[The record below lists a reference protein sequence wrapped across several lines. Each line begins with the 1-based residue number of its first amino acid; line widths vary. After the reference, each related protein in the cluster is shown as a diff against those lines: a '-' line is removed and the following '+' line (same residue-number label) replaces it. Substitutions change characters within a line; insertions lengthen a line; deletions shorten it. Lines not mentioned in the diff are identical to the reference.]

1 MKFFIPIILLVPLY
15 CLTGCTSGPSCISIT
30 PPRVNIT
37 TEKTVIERQI
47 IGEYKELEKDAWTIS
62 SARTLARGDGT
73 GTALMGSDKEL
84 FVAMKI
90 REFHRGRIRKYKNEG
105 VLGEA
110 ITGLIVYRPLKKYET
125 NGVEKNI
132 LLKITTNENRAR
144 TTLFTRSL
152 FLLHEKDPSRSQVS
166 AFGILFADEQ
176 RRIAHKNDWIQE
188 KNGRWIRK

>member
-15 CLTGCTSGPSCISIT
+15 FITGCTSGPSCISIT

-62 SARTLARGDGT
+62 SARTLARGDVT
-73 GTALMGSDKEL
+73 GTTLMGSDKEL
-84 FVAMKI
+84 FIAMKV
-90 REFHRGRIRKYKNEG
+90 REFHLDRIRKYKNEG

-110 ITGLIVYRPLKKYET
+110 MTGMIVYRPLKKYES
-125 NGVEKNI
+125 NGIEKGI

-152 FLLHEKDPSRSQVS
+152 FLLHEKKPSRAQDQKLREK
-166 AFGILFADEQ
+166 ILNL
-176 RRIAHKNDWIQE
+176 IATLSTSF
-188 KNGRWIRK
+188 

>member
-15 CLTGCTSGPSCISIT
+15 SLTGCSSGPSCISIT

-37 TEKTVIERQI
+37 TEKTIIERQI

-73 GTALMGSDKEL
+73 GTALMGSDKKL

-90 REFHRGRIRKYKNEG
+90 REFHHGQIRKYKNEG

-110 ITGLIVYRPLKKYET
+110 ITGLIVYRPLKKYEA

-132 LLKITTNENRAR
+132 LLKITINENRAR

-152 FLLHEKDPSRSQVS
+152 FLLHEKDPSRAQVS

-176 RRIAHKNDWIQE
+176 RTIAHKNDWIQE
-188 KNGRWIRK
+188 KNGRWIQK